1 MPLDIVALLKTAQ
14 QAGLRLWADGDS
26 LQVEGPSGPGVL
38 ALIEDLRRHKPEIL
52 ALLSQPPTMPGTP
65 EWHAREIARCVEKD
79 GLCIFWS
86 DLFGELVAF
95 IRDDSQRDSVPAGIV
110 AYTSQELRELFGH
123 GQAGLPPRSLC
134 LIHQAKKH
142 GANIT
147 TYETYHKF
155 KERGV

>member
-1 MPLDIVALLKTAQ
+1 MDIVALLERAQ
-14 QAGLRLWADGDS
+14 QAGLRLWADGHS
-26 LQVEGPSGPGVL
+26 LQVEGPSGPDIL
-38 ALIEDLRRHKPEIL
+38 ALIEDLRRHKHQVL
-52 ALLSQPPTMPGTP
+52 ALVSQPQTVPGP
-65 EWHAREIARCVEKD
+65 REWHAREIARCVEKD

-95 IRDDSQRDSVPAGIV
+95 IRDDSQRDSVRAGLV
-110 AYTSQELRELFGH
+110 AYTSQELLTLFGP
-123 GQAGLPPRSLC
+123 GKAGLSPQSLC

-147 TYETYHKF
+147 TYDTYHKF

>member
-1 MPLDIVALLKTAQ
+1 MDIVALLKTAQ

-26 LQVEGPSGPGVL
+26 LQVEGPSSPGVL

-52 ALLSQPPTMPGTP
+52 ALLSQPQTVPGHR

-86 DLFGELVAF
+86 DLFGEMVAF
-95 IRDDSQRDSVPAGIV
+95 IRDDSQRNSVPAGLV
-110 AYTSQELRELFGH
+110 AYTSQELRELFGY
-123 GQAGLPPRSLC
+123 GQAGLSPQSLR

-142 GANIT
+142 GANVL
-147 TYETYHKF
+147 TYEAHHKF
-155 KERGV
+155 KEGEV